1 MTADKNVF
9 FKALNESE
17 KLSKLAQLPKSSK
30 PDIVIWKKGES
41 QKHKLKV
48 SDFVRSKA
56 ELKILKDFPIELL
69 DNSVL
74 YSFELNGLSFFG
86 QGKILQRLDNQFWL
100 ECSGELYKSERR
112 KNFRL
117 LTYPHHRVYVN
128 FKIGKEKIKS
138 SNVLSIKGGSGGQ
151 TGLFKNFLE
160 LLEEKKQSAF
170 DPTEYLRF
178 RVIDI
183 SVTGLAFQFGKI
195 EAEFFQDL
203 EHIFENSVIE
213 FNDKVITIPELKVL
227 YVQEGYALDKKT
239 LITKAGAAFVNI
251 NTNLDEELSFLI
263 NKTLRSIESEFE
275 GFLK

>member
-41 QKHKLKV
+41 KKHKLKV
-48 SDFVRSKA
+48 SDFIRSKA
-56 ELKILKDFPIELL
+56 EIKFTQDCPKEFL
-69 DNSVL
+69 DSLVL
-74 YSFELNGLSFFG
+74 FSFDLNGLSLFG
-86 QGKILQRLDNQFWL
+86 RGKIIQRLDNQYWL
-100 ECSGELYKSERR
+100 VCKEELFKSERR

-117 LTYPHHRVYVN
+117 LTYPHHKVYIN

-138 SNVLSIKGGSGGQ
+138 SNVLSIKGGTGGQ
-151 TGLFKNFLE
+151 TALFTNFLDM
-160 LLEEKKQSAF
+160 LEDKEPTF
-170 DPTEYLRF
+170 DASEYLRF

-203 EHIFENSVIE
+203 EFVFENSIIE
-213 FNDKVITIPELKVL
+213 FNDKILTIPEIQVL
-227 YVQEGYALDKKT
+227 YMQEGYALDKKT
-239 LITKAGAAFVNI
+239 TITKAGAAFVNLD
-251 NTNLDEELSFLI
+251 TNLDEELSFLI
-263 NKTLRSIESEFE
+263 NKTLRNIESEFE